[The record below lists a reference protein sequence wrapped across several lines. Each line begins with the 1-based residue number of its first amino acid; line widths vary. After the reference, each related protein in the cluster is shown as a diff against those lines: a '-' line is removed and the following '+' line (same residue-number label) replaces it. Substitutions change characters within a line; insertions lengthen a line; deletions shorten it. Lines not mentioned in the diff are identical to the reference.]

1 MLVERVQPGSPAAA
15 AGVRDGDVLETAR
28 RQDGAHDGRRDVDP
42 RVARPGDVLGV
53 EVRTGG
59 LQRALKATLADRPAA
74 LPAS

>member
-1 MLVERVQPGSPAAA
+1 M
-15 AGVRDGDVLETAR
+15 RDGDVLETLA
-28 RQDGAHDGRRDVDP
+28 GRTVRTMDDVTSILESH
-42 RVARPGDVLGV
+42 APGDVLGV